1 MDYKMLQ
8 NLKNLLVNFFVEN
21 RISAEDAYVML
32 VNANKDVVEKL
43 LENRDGF
50 FVIKKAGYIE
60 VFDEQK
66 LSISIANASDEIKE
80 PLTTGDITNIA
91 RTVVHKLQDT
101 HKKLI
106 DTATIRNIVLE
117 TLMQLG
123 FEHVYANYKYYEKPQ
138 SSY

>member
-1 MDYKMLQ
+1 
-8 NLKNLLVNFFVEN
+8 LLV
-21 RISAEDAYVML
+21 RL
-32 VNANKDVVEKL
+32 RK
-43 LENRDGF
+43 
-50 FVIKKAGYIE
+50 YIE

-80 PLTTGDITNIA
+80 PLTTDDITNIA